1 MGALQQIIRHGF
13 SRLTAARAHIA
24 PHRRRALERISIC
37 RTSALGGHIQECP
50 DGHMEKVWYN
60 SCRERSCPECNFTS
74 VERWLDKQKAR
85 LINCDY
91 YHIIFTIP
99 HELIPLWLVNVA
111 AFNNL
116 ICHAI
121 RDTLF
126 QLLHDPKHL
135 GGEPGLIIGLHTWG
149 QTVNVH
155 PHGHCLV
162 TGGGMTPVG
171 DWRAITNGY
180 LLPGRVVRDLFRGK
194 LCDMLRQETEKEH
207 LIMPEGVRQQQI
219 LNLLNKLGRKK
230 WNVCI
235 RERYAHGR
243 GVVTYLGRYLRGG
256 PISNKRIV
264 AWDDNTVKFR
274 FKDYK
279 AAEDGGKK
287 HQEMEL
293 PVDDFLQRLMRHVPE
308 PRRNMVRSYGLYAG
322 RRRQDLD
329 RCREQVGQEP
339 VPKVP
344 DRDWQEILAK
354 FDDNNYGRCPVC
366 GARLVLRSLI
376 KPEFKG
382 RATKFPL
389 TEAA

>member
-1 MGALQQIIRHGF
+1 MAALQKIIRIGYE
-13 SRLTAARAHIA
+13 RLQAAGAKLSPHACRAV
-24 PHRRRALERISIC
+24 ERICRC
-37 RTSALGGHIQECP
+37 RTAALGGHIQECP
-50 DGHMEKVWYN
+50 NGHMEKAWYN

-85 LINCDY
+85 LLNCDY

-99 HELIPLWLVNVA
+99 HELIPLWLANVA
-111 AFNNL
+111 SFNNL

-135 GGEPGLIIGLHTWG
+135 GGEPGIIIGLHTWG
-149 QTVNVH
+149 QTINVH

-162 TGGGMTPVG
+162 TGGGMTPAG

-194 LCDMLRQETEKEH
+194 LCAALKSEIDNGKLTV
-207 LIMPEGVRQQQI
+207 PDGVRQQQI
-219 LNLLNKLGRKK
+219 LNLINKLGRKK
-230 WNVCI
+230 WNICI

-264 AWDDNTVKFR
+264 AWDNDRVTFR
-274 FKDYK
+274 YKDYL
-279 AAEDGGKK
+279 AAENGGEK
-287 HQEMEL
+287 HQVMEL
-293 PVDDFLQRLMRHVPE
+293 PVDVFLQRLMRHIPE
-308 PRRNMVRSYGLYAG
+308 PRRNIVRSYGLYAG

-339 VPKVP
+339 VPEVV

-354 FDDNNYGRCPVC
+354 FGDTNHGRCPEC
-366 GARLVLRSLI
+366 GARLVLRSKI
-376 KPEFKG
+376 EPEFKG
-382 RATKFPL
+382 RATKFPI

>member
-1 MGALQQIIRHGF
+1 
-13 SRLTAARAHIA
+13 
-24 PHRRRALERISIC
+24 
-37 RTSALGGHIQECP
+37 
-50 DGHMEKVWYN
+50 MEKAWYN

-85 LINCDY
+85 LLNCDY

-111 AFNNL
+111 KINNL

-162 TGGGMTPVG
+162 TGGGLTPAG
-171 DWRAITNGY
+171 DWRAISNGY

-194 LCDMLRQETEKEH
+194 LCDMLRQETEKEQ
-207 LIMPEGVRQQQI
+207 LVMPEGVRRQQI

-264 AWDDNTVKFR
+264 TWDGDTVKFR
-274 FKDYK
+274 YKDYL
-279 AAEDGGKK
+279 AAENGGEK
-287 HQEMEL
+287 HQVMEL
-293 PVDDFLQRLMRHVPE
+293 PVDEFLQRLMRHVPE

-322 RRRQDLD
+322 RKRQDLD

-339 VPKVP
+339 VLEMV
-344 DRDWQEILAK
+344 DRDWQEILSK
-354 FDDNNYGRCPVC
+354 FGDNNHGRCPVC
-366 GARLVLRSLI
+366 GARLVLRSKI
-376 KPEFKG
+376 EPEFKG
-382 RATKFPL
+382 QATKFPMA
-389 TEAA
+389 EAA

>member
-1 MGALQQIIRHGF
+1 MGALQQIIRHGYR
-13 SRLTAARAHIA
+13 RLMAAGAHLA

-37 RTSALGGHIQECP
+37 RTTALGGHMQACP
-50 DGHMEKVWYN
+50 DGHMEKTWYN

-74 VERWLDKQKAR
+74 VERWLERQKAR

-116 ICHAI
+116 LCHAI

-126 QLLHDPKHL
+126 QLLAEPRHL

-162 TGGGMTPVG
+162 TGGGLTPGG
-171 DWRAITNGY
+171 DWKAISNGY

-194 LCDMLRQETEKEH
+194 LCAALKSEVEQGKLTVPD
-207 LIMPEGVRQQQI
+207 GARQQQI

-230 WNVCI
+230 WNVSI
-235 RERYAHGR
+235 RERYEHGR

-256 PISNKRIV
+256 PIANRRIV
-264 AWDDNTVKFR
+264 SFDNDRVTFR
-274 FKDYK
+274 YKDYH
-279 AAEDGGKK
+279 AAENGGDK
-287 HQEMEL
+287 HQVMEL
-293 PVDDFLQRLMRHVPE
+293 PVDDFLQRLIRHVPE

-322 RRRQDLD
+322 RRREALD

-339 VPKVP
+339 VPEVA
-344 DRDWQEILAK
+344 DREWQEILAK
-354 FDDNNYGRCPVC
+354 FGDQNHGCCPVC

-376 KPEFKG
+376 EPEFKG
-382 RATKFPL
+382 RTMKFPL
-389 TEAA
+389 AAAV